1 MDKTRKST
9 SGEMENKIG
18 KTNFEPYLMIN
29 ANNSGLSTFGM

>member
-18 KTNFEPYLMIN
+18 KKIEPYLMIN